1 MMNLEIV
8 IKVQDEY
15 CNCNCLN
22 KAGLTEVV
30 NLNQEYMECISI
42 RTRIL

>member
-15 CNCNCLN
+15 CNSNRLN

-30 NLNQEYMECISI
+30 KFESGVYGMYQY
-42 RTRIL
+42 